1 MTPSEQGRTWEDMAV
16 KRNMVYQSALL
27 ALALI
32 LLLGY
37 QTARQLGMDKQGP
50 GITVSTDPLERSVRA
65 PREAYLQG
73 VTAIDDLDGD
83 VTDLIVVES
92 VYGMTPDRLA
102 TVTYAAFDRSGNVT
116 KAQRQIRFGDYHSPR
131 FCLNQALV
139 FPSTSGVDVMDF
151 IGAEDLFDGD
161 MVRRVRATLI
171 SNSGTLSDP
180 GIHDV
185 KLQVTNSLGDTS
197 ELILPVEVYPPEKFN
212 ATLTL
217 TDYLIYLPKGAS
229 FWADSYPDTVSFAGR
244 TYDLSDNPAGVTVSV
259 SGSVNT
265 QIPGLYAVT
274 YTVTCDGYGSTGT
287 GCSRLFVVV
296 EE

>member
-1 MTPSEQGRTWEDMAV
+1 M
-16 KRNMVYQSALL
+16 KRKNIIYQSALL
-27 ALALI
+27 VLAL
-32 LLLGY
+32 LVFFGY
-37 QTARQLGMDKQGP
+37 QMARQLGTDKQGP
-50 GITVSTDPLERSVRA
+50 EITVAGEVVEISVSA

-73 VTAIDDLDGD
+73 VTATDDRDRD
-83 VTDLIVVES
+83 VTDLILVES
-92 VYGMTPDRLA
+92 VYGITSDRLA
-102 TVTYAAFDRSGNVT
+102 MVTYAAFDRSGNVT
-116 KAQRQIRFGDYHSPR
+116 KAQRQIRFADYHSPR
-131 FCLNQALV
+131 FRLDRALV
-139 FPSTSGVDVMDF
+139 FPGTSGLDVMEF

-171 SNSGTLSDP
+171 NNSGTLSDP

-185 KLQVTNSLGDTS
+185 KLQVTNSLGDTA
-197 ELILPVEVYPPEKFN
+197 ELILPVEIYPPEKYN

-229 FWADSYPDTVSFAGR
+229 FQADSYLDAVSFAGR
-244 TYDLSDNPAGVTVSV
+244 TYDLSAAPVGVTVSV

-265 QIPGLYAVT
+265 QIPGLYTVT
-274 YTVTCDGYGSTGT
+274 YTATCNGSGVTGT